1 MHQTNP
7 KKKSQRS
14 NQLIEGGF
22 PGVFVA
28 FYVFFSPKTTTFNPN
43 KSRLL
48 GQNSMTKVYSPESS
62 SKVTVCKRTMPSAEV
77 SPGLSTVDFPCF
89 FEWKIDV
96 WYARSGVFCWW
107 YFNTHI
113 YLGKTKSSSSHFFL
127 LIFVWVEIAYAQTN
141 TLEIEIVRFKKN
153 IVSRNALDVAPS
165 SAMFWPPSQEIASK

>member
-7 KKKSQRS
+7 KKKISKG
-14 NQLIEGGF
+14 LINSSKV
-22 PGVFVA
+22 VFSWC
-28 FYVFFSPKTTTFNPN
+28 FCYFLCFFFPKTTTFNPN

-96 WYARSGVFCWW
+96 WYALSGVFVGDISTLT
-107 YFNTHI
+107 FK
-113 YLGKTKSSSSHFFL
+113 GKTKYSSSHFFL
-127 LIFVWVEIAYAQTN
+127 LSFFGVEIAYAQTN
-141 TLEIEIVRFKKN
+141 TLEIEIVRIKK
-153 IVSRNALDVAPS
+153 
-165 SAMFWPPSQEIASK
+165 KT